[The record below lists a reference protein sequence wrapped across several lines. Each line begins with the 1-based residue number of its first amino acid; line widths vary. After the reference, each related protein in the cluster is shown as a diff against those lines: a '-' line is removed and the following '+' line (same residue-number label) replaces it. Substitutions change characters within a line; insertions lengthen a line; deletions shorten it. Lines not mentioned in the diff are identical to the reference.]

1 MRRGK
6 RRRGLWLLLARHG
19 KDMFVGCRR
28 CLAGSCVHANRK
40 DTQGTH
46 LDNARTQTERGEAGS
61 VVDGERE
68 REREIGARHAGNEKP
83 QSQRSSTGSIRQAT
97 EREMSIGEGGEERK
111 RIGKPKG
118 PSVGV

>member
-1 MRRGK
+1 MLSDAEAGAAADGEREEEA
-6 RRRGLWLLLARHG
+6 WTAAVAG

-46 LDNARTQTERGEAGS
+46 LDNAHRQRDEER
-61 VVDGERE
+61 DRE
-68 REREIGARHAGNEKP
+68 REREIGRGNCYVMSARHAGNEKP

-97 EREMSIGEGGEERK
+97 EREREEDW
-111 RIGKPKG
+111 
-118 PSVGV
+118 